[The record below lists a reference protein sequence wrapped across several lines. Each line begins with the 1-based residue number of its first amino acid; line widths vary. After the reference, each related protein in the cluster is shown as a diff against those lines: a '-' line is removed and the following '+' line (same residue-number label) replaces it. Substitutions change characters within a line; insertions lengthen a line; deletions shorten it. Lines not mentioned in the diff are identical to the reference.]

1 MNKKF
6 RVDPDVQQL
15 SNLVL
20 APPPPHLYQDHHH
33 HNPIRDNTTL
43 YKQCVKIRLDSQNQT
58 AGSWPAS

>member
-20 APPPPHLYQDHHH
+20 APPPPHIYQDHHY

-43 YKQCVKIRLDSQNQT
+43 YNSVFQILLKLN
-58 AGSWPAS
+58 